1 MRDLYDVMA
10 KEPVW
15 KSDKTDSGKPDT
27 GKQAFLQGLV
37 QPIYQPVRCKHRLR
51 EQLPPRARSR
61 LLAHCWL
68 AGMVGVSREWKAS
81 GTLSSSS
88 LPGWASISVF
98 QQLLC
103 KQQLNGS
110 RTALCS
116 AALPDPPDLQTPN
129 PPFL

>member
-27 GKQAFLQGLV
+27 GKQAFLQGRV

-68 AGMVGVSREWKAS
+68 AGMVGV
-81 GTLSSSS
+81 
-88 LPGWASISVF
+88 PGMEGQRNTQQQLFARVGKYFSISA
-98 QQLLC
+98 
-103 KQQLNGS
+103 
-110 RTALCS
+110 TAM
-116 AALPDPPDLQTPN
+116 
-129 PPFL
+129 